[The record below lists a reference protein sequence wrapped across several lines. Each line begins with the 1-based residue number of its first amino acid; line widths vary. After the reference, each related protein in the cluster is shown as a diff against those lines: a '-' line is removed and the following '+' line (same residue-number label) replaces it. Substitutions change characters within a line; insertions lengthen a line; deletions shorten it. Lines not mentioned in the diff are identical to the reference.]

1 MFTQEISL
9 ALDASANE
17 SLPWNVRLVPSEP
30 SLAMIKA
37 AVECQD
43 ADPED
48 GPECE
53 MYYAYL
59 AMLAAAPRQEVPM
72 LPVGYLVRTATGDI
86 AHFSEKPQS
95 ATGCLPP
102 GWSEEPVF
110 TSCSAGVPLKEVS
123 APKLPEMS
131 PGLLKTMCEG
141 LLDENP
147 VLTQEHTEEIA
158 KLLATVY
165 PGNHSIGCE

>member
-1 MFTQEISL
+1 MFTQEIPP

-37 AVECQD
+37 ALECQD
-43 ADPED
+43 ADSED

-72 LPVGYLVRTATGDI
+72 LPVGYLVRTATGEI
-86 AHFSEKPQS
+86 SSFSEKAHAGVGS
-95 ATGCLPP
+95 LPP

-110 TSCSAGVPLKEVS
+110 TSCSVGVPLKEAR

-131 PGLLKTMCEG
+131 SGLLKTMCEG

-165 PGNHSIGCE
+165 PGTRTPQPE

>member
-1 MFTQEISL
+1 MFTEEIL
-9 ALDASANE
+9 PANE
-17 SLPWNVRLVPSEP
+17 SLPWNLRLVPAEP

-37 AVECQD
+37 ALDCQD

-59 AMLAAAPRQEVPM
+59 AMLAAAPPQEVSM
-72 LPVGYLVRTATGDI
+72 LPVGYLVRTATGEVS
-86 AHFSEKPQS
+86 HFSEKPQS

-102 GWSEEPVF
+102 GWSEEAVF
-110 TSCSAGVPLKEVS
+110 TSLSAGVPLKEAT

-131 PGLLKTMCEG
+131 SGLLKTMCEG

-165 PGNHSIGCE
+165 PGTRGTAGGE